1 MTNLFNRQLG
11 DEIPIAVSG
20 DGIYITDQNG
30 RTYIDAC
37 GGAAVSTLGYS
48 NAIVRNAIIKQT
60 KKLSYIHTGFFNT
73 EVSEQLASILAKNL
87 PGDLNWTYIVSGGS
101 EAVEA
106 SIKLATQYHAS
117 RGKPS
122 KIEIISRHQSY
133 HGSTLGALSAGENI
147 PRRKPY
153 EPLLSQHI
161 HHISPCHYWRWGRDK
176 ETEVDYA
183 NRAAGELESKIIEL
197 GADNVSAFICE
208 TIVGATMGAVCPSPG
223 YFKRIRE
230 ICNEYDILL
239 ILDEVMCGMGR
250 CGKLFAFEDYG
261 IIPDILCIAK
271 GLGAGYQPIG
281 AMICNEKIYMSIKN
295 HNGYFE
301 HGHSY
306 LAHPT
311 ACAAAV
317 AVLEQLIVPGYL
329 EKITEKGDYL
339 KKILKDSFRDSKHI
353 GDIRGQGLLI
363 GIEIVENNKTNKAFD
378 PKYSLHKRFK
388 KFALE
393 QGLMIYPGGGT
404 IDGIVGD
411 HVLLAPPFIVSKSQM
426 HEIVAKLRVAHDK
439 VINSIDFI

>member
-11 DEIPIAVSG
+11 NDMPIAISG
-20 DGIYITDQNG
+20 EGIYITDLDG
-30 RTYIDAC
+30 KIYIDAC

-48 NAIVRNAIIKQT
+48 NSNVRNAIIKQT
-60 KKLSYIHTGFFNT
+60 EKLSYIHTGFFNT
-73 EVSEQLASILAKNL
+73 EASEQLASILAENL

-117 RGKPS
+117 RGKSS

-161 HHISPCHYWRWGRDK
+161 HHIAPCHFWRWGKDD
-176 ETEVDYA
+176 ETEKDYA
-183 NRAAGELESKIIEL
+183 IRVANELESKIIEL
-197 GADNVSAFICE
+197 GPDNVSSFICE
-208 TIVGATMGAVCPSPG
+208 TIVGATMGAVCPSRG
-223 YFKRIRE
+223 YFERIRE
-230 ICNEYDILL
+230 ICNKYDILL

-250 CGKLFAFEDYG
+250 CGKLFAFEDYN
-261 IIPDILCIAK
+261 IIPDIICIAK

-281 AMICNEKIYMSIKN
+281 AMICDDKIYSSIKN
-295 HNGYFE
+295 YSGYFE

-317 AVLEQLIVPGYL
+317 AVLEQLVVPGFL
-329 EKITEKGDYL
+329 DKIIEKGNYL
-339 KKILKDSFRDSKHI
+339 RKILEDKFSHSKYI
-353 GDIRGQGLLI
+353 GNIRGQGLLI
-363 GIEIVENNKTNKAFD
+363 GIEVVENNITNKAFD
-378 PKYSLHKRFK
+378 PKYSIHRLFK

-393 QGLMIYPGGGT
+393 EGLMIYPGGGT
-404 IDGIVGD
+404 IDGVIGD
-411 HVLLAPPFIVSKSQM
+411 HILLAPPFIVSQSQM
-426 HEIVAKLRVAHDK
+426 HEIVDKLHLAHDK
-439 VINSIDFI
+439 VIDSIDFL